1 MTGLSSAG
9 GGSSTAALGGGAL
22 AAAALGGADDPPFP
36 VPPPPPPAAPPL
48 AACPFIGLWITPVW
62 IFRVTASRCSW
73 IWEQYMKNRS
83 YLDTMICTRTC
94 N

>member
-9 GGSSTAALGGGAL
+9 GGSSAAALGGGAL

-36 VPPPPPPAAPPL
+36 APAPPAPLL

-73 IWEQYMKNRS
+73 IWKQEKP
-83 YLDTMICTRTC
+83 
-94 N
+94 